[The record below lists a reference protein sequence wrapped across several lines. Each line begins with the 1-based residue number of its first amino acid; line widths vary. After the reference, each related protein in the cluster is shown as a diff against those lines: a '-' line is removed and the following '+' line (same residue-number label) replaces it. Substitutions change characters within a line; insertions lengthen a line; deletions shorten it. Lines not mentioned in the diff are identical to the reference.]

1 MLHLIFQSPIDIA
14 VLDRMAS
21 GDVAV
26 FLESAVL
33 GTLQNSVLAEVLT
46 HKLNSNRL
54 CVLSEDMVVRGVLA
68 AELMPGLEVIDYA
81 GLVNLTVENPLI
93 TSWC

>member
-14 VLDRMAS
+14 TLDRMAS

-26 FLESAVL
+26 FLESGVFGVSRQGKFADAI
-33 GTLQNSVLAEVLT
+33 SD
-46 HKLNSNRL
+46 KLNSNRM
-54 CVLSEDMVVRGVLA
+54 CVLSEDMATRGILEV
-68 AELMPGLEVIDYA
+68 ELVPGLEVIDYA

-93 TSWC
+93 QSWH